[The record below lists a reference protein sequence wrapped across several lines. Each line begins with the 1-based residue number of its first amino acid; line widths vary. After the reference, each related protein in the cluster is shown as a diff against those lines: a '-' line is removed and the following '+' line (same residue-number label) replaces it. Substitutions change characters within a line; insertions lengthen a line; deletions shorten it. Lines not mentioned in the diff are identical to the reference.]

1 MGDAALETQR
11 DVDPAASHPSASNS
25 TAPQSSD
32 AALVALWTTPLA
44 TTFQPVKLHDGGVV
58 WGEMVMRAV
67 SCWEWG

>member
-11 DVDPAASHPSASNS
+11 DVDPAASHPSASDS

-44 TTFQPVKLHDGGVV
+44 TTFQPVELHEGGLAR
-58 WGEMVMRAV
+58 GEPVMRAV
-67 SCWEWG
+67 SCWE